1 MSTYHKN
8 KEQRMPNDK
17 ITAVG
22 ANIAEKAAMIW
33 NVADMLRGPFKPHEY
48 GLVILPMTV
57 VKRFHDCL
65 LPTHQAVLD
74 TYEKVK
80 KLQVIDGFLQ
90 KASGYQFYNTSQ
102 FTFETLLADPDNIE
116 SNFRDY
122 LSGFSANAQ
131 DVLAKFDFDNI
142 IKRMVESNT
151 LYLVIKEFGSEKGYL
166 GPDKISAVDCG
177 YIFEDLVRRFS
188 ESFGEEAG
196 AHFTSRDI
204 IYLMTDLLLSEA
216 DLDTSSMTV
225 YDMAMGT
232 SQMLSCMEERIHELN
247 SDIEVTCFGQEFNP
261 STFAIAKADMMI
273 RGGDPNNMRFGDTL
287 SEDQFP
293 GFTFQYIISNPP
305 FGIDWKREQKA
316 VEAEAA
322 RGEMGRFAPGLP
334 KISDGQQLFVL
345 NGLSKLAN
353 KGKMAII
360 QNGSPLFSGD
370 AGSGPS
376 NIRQY
381 ILEND
386 WLDCIIQLST
396 DMFMNTGISTY
407 IWVLSKDK
415 PAHRAG
421 KVQLIDASHC
431 FEPRRKSIGTKRNDI
446 TDACRELIV
455 TAYGE
460 FANGKV
466 YGDKNGIYCESKVF
480 ESVEFGYNKI
490 VVERPQRDEAGNILL
505 KRGKPVPDTS
515 LRDTENVPLVQ
526 DIDAYFARE
535 VLPYAPDAWIDHSK
549 TKVGYEIT
557 MTRYFY
563 EYQAPEA
570 VEDIVARITA
580 LEQDI
585 SAGLAELFHKEDE

>member
-1 MSTYHKN
+1 
-8 KEQRMPNDK
+8 MPNDK

-74 TYEKVK
+74 THEKVK

-90 KASGYQFYNTSQ
+90 KASGYQFYNTSR

-345 NGLSKLAN
+345 NGLAKLAN

-490 VVERPQRDEAGNILL
+490 VVERPQRDEAGNVIL

-549 TKVGYEIT
+549 TKVGYEIP

-585 SAGLAELFHKEDE
+585 SAGLAELFHKEG

>member
-1 MSTYHKN
+1 
-8 KEQRMPNDK
+8 MPNDK

-80 KLQVIDGFLQ
+80 NLQVIDGFLQ
-90 KASGYQFYNTSQ
+90 KASGYQFYNTSR

-345 NGLSKLAN
+345 NGLAKLAN

-490 VVERPQRDEAGNILL
+490 VVERPQRDEAGNIIL

-549 TKVGYEIT
+549 TKVGYEIP

-585 SAGLAELFHKEDE
+585 SAGLAELFHKA